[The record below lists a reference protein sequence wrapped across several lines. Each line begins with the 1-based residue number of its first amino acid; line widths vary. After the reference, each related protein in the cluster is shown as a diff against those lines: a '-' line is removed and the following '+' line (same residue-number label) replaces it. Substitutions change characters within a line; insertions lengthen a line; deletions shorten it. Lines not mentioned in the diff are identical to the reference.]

1 MCMIVCPLPLYNSAP
16 TTCPLSSM
24 PYFLATIYAYP
35 QSWAII
41 LKPKYKSRRSERIQ
55 LETNFPQHQPSGQK
69 EKWLVPSASLV
80 CTKYSFWE
88 AV

>member
-1 MCMIVCPLPLYNSAP
+1 MSMIVCPLPLYNSAP

-41 LKPKYKSRRSERIQ
+41 LKPEYKSRRSERIQ

-69 EKWLVPSASLV
+69 EKWSVPSASLV

-88 AV
+88 TG